1 MTSMTKKLL
10 RPLLLGAF
18 ALALTLSACKR
29 PAESGSAASS
39 TAYKALPAAAPAP
52 AWNLTDLDG
61 KPLNSAGF
69 KGKILV
75 IDFWAT
81 WCPPCVHEIPG
92 YIDFVKKHGTEKIA
106 LVGLSLDEIPAA
118 DVKKFAT
125 AKGINYPVA
134 IASQELLAQFA
145 SVEGIPATFIVD
157 RDGKLR
163 FMKVGSAPIDHLETV
178 VKDLL

>member
-1 MTSMTKKLL
+1 MTKKLL
-10 RPLLLGAF
+10 RPLILS
-18 ALALTLSACKR
+18 ALAATAAFTFSACNR
-29 PAESGSAASS
+29 ADASTP
-39 TAYKALPAAAPAP
+39 TAYKTVAATPVAPS
-52 AWNLTDLDG
+52 WNLTDLDG
-61 KPLNSAGF
+61 KPLSSADF
-69 KGKILV
+69 KGKVLV

-92 YIDFVKKHGTEKIA
+92 YIEFVKKHGTEKIA
-106 LVGLSLDEIPAA
+106 LVGLSLDDIPAA

-163 FMKVGSAPIDHLETV
+163 FMKVGSAPIEHLENV

>member
-1 MTSMTKKLL
+1 MNKNSL
-10 RPLLLGAF
+10 RAFLFVALGALLGF
-18 ALALTLSACKR
+18 VVTACNRSDATPSTPSR
-29 PAESGSAASS
+29 PS
-39 TAYKALPAAAPAP
+39 AYKALPAANPAP
-52 AWNLTDLDG
+52 VWALTDLDG
-61 KPLNSAGF
+61 KTLNSADF

-75 IDFWAT
+75 VDFWAT

-134 IASQELLAQFA
+134 IAPQELLAQFA

-163 FMKVGSAPIDHLETV
+163 FMKVGSAPIEDLEKTV
-178 VKDLL
+178 AGLL